1 MFLNRLW
8 RTLRERGGSCHIG
21 TQLLNQR
28 IWTGKSP
35 LRTEPLLKVHFDGPS
50 ITVKRGL
57 KTKDVRLAH
66 PAAATERWLGADG
79 NRSLVLAASDDRSP
93 GVDAVGGKRHAG
105 SHDVCR
111 WKSQQATALIA
122 PLDHTFYGVGAAE

>member
-8 RTLRERGGSCHIG
+8 RTLRERGGPRHIG
-21 TQLLNQR
+21 TQLLSQR
-28 IWTGKSP
+28 IWTRKSP
-35 LRTEPLLKVHFDGPS
+35 LRTEPLFKVHFDGPS
-50 ITVKRGL
+50 IAIKRRL

-66 PAAATERWLGADG
+66 PAAAAEGGLGAYG
-79 NRSLVLAASDDRSP
+79 NRSLVLATSDDRSP

-111 WKSQQATALIA
+111 WKSQQTTALIA

>member
-28 IWTGKSP
+28 LRTRKSP
-35 LRTEPLLKVHFDGPS
+35 LRTEPLFKVHFDGPS
-50 ITVKRGL
+50 ITVKRRL

-66 PAAATERWLGADG
+66 PAAAAERRLGTRG
-79 NRSLVLAASDDRSP
+79 
-93 GVDAVGGKRHAG
+93 
-105 SHDVCR
+105 
-111 WKSQQATALIA
+111 QQ
-122 PLDHTFYGVGAAE
+122 